1 MIPIQVDET
10 TKSLIYKRL
19 RRSII
24 MGTRGSGE
32 RLNVE
37 EIADEYSTSV
47 TPVRDALQMLSHEGL
62 VDIKP
67 RSGYFVKSIT
77 LKQLRDLLD
86 VRRVLELTAIERAAL
101 RATEEQI
108 EEMSH
113 VHAGYTGDDEESYD
127 RYTDENR
134 HPLRRTMDLKPIYE
148 NVIEGQA
155 DEVESGVKSALAA
168 GVEAGKILNEALIA
182 AMDEVGQ
189 RFEDGDFFVPEMLIS
204 ARAMQAGLALLKPHL
219 TSSDIKSSGKIAIGT
234 VKGDLHDIGKNLV
247 AMMLEGAGFEVIDL
261 GVDVLPNRSWT
272 PCKKAPT

>member
-1 MIPIQVDET
+1 MIPVRVDET
-10 TKSLIYKRL
+10 SKSLIYKKL

-24 MGTRGSGE
+24 MGTRVSGE

-37 EIADEYSTSV
+37 AIADEYNTSV

-113 VHAGYTGDDEESYD
+113 LHAGYTGDDDESYD

-134 HPLRRTMDLKPIYE
+134 RFHYLLARASGNNELAELVGSLHDRLARFMVMRRAGKTMESTHERIIEALKT
-148 NVIEGQA
+148 Q
-155 DEVESGVKSALAA
+155 DVES
-168 GVEAGKILNEALIA
+168 
-182 AMDEVGQ
+182 
-189 RFEDGDFFVPEMLIS
+189 
-204 ARAMQAGLALLKPHL
+204 ARQALLD
-219 TSSDIKSSGKIAIGT
+219 DIDRAHRWG
-234 VKGDLHDIGKNLV
+234 
-247 AMMLEGAGFEVIDL
+247 
-261 GVDVLPNRSWT
+261 
-272 PCKKAPT
+272 

>member
-1 MIPIQVDET
+1 MIHLQVDET
-10 TKSLIYKRL
+10 TKSLIYKKL

-24 MGTRGSGE
+24 MGNRDSGE

-37 EIADEYSTSV
+37 AIADEYNTSV

-86 VRRVLELTAIERAAL
+86 VRRVLELTAIERAAV

-134 HPLRRTMDLKPIYE
+134 RFHYLLAKASGNQELAELVGSLHDRLARFMVMRRAGKTMESTHEKILEALKA
-148 NVIEGQA
+148 Q
-155 DEVESGVKSALAA
+155 D
-168 GVEAGKILNEALIA
+168 VEAARQTLLDDIDRAHEAILDSVME
-182 AMDEVGQ
+182 
-189 RFEDGDFFVPEMLIS
+189 GDANS
-204 ARAMQAGLALLKPHL
+204 WHL
-219 TSSDIKSSGKIAIGT
+219 
-234 VKGDLHDIGKNLV
+234 
-247 AMMLEGAGFEVIDL
+247 
-261 GVDVLPNRSWT
+261 
-272 PCKKAPT
+272 